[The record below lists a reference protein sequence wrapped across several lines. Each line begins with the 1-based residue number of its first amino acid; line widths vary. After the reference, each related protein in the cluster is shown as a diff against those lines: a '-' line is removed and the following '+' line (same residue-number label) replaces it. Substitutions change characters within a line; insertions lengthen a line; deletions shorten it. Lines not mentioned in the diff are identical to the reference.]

1 MTMGNQ
7 KSIHEP
13 KAQLLS
19 GQDAI
24 QDAERLRALLRRNRE
39 RTEREVQLRV
49 PFTVIIEALDQLEAG
64 ELRLLA
70 QRLEERLTIV
80 QQ

>member
-1 MTMGNQ
+1 MNH
-7 KSIHEP
+7 HEP

-39 RTEREVQLRV
+39 RAEREVQLRV